1 MHAHSLVCGLIST
14 DGLVTVTGDLMD
26 SVRTYTNKNFENVT
40 AEQIKEL
47 MLFHL
52 KYNRGKDWRSAT
64 EYDVLTS
71 FSAAVMD
78 LCVDRFICTQR
89 TYVNHDAKRLYY
101 LSMEFLTGKFLEN
114 NLIALG
120 VYEEGRQALESL
132 GVSLSTLL
140 GLDVEAG
147 LGNGG
152 LGRLAACYLDS
163 MATLELPGYGYGLRF
178 EYGIFKQD
186 IIDGWQNEMP
196 DHWLTLPFPWEMVR
210 PEFSLPVLVY
220 GRTESIRSADGKPAS
235 VWVDWQMF
243 EGVPFDVPIIGYGV
257 HNANILRL
265 WQAQSSAGFRLD
277 AFNEGDYERAVAQ
290 KNWAENVTKVLYPAD
305 STGAGKE
312 LRLLQEYFLV
322 TCSIRDMI
330 RRYNKNHAD
339 LLGFADKNAIQMN
352 DTHPALSVAEL
363 MRCLV
368 DEEHI
373 PWAKAWEITVK
384 SCAYTNH
391 TLLPEALEKW
401 PVELFGRVLPRHL
414 ELIYEINQRFLQ
426 RVELDH
432 PNEPELLREVSL
444 IEEHPVRQVR
454 MANLAVVGSHTV
466 NGVSA
471 MHSDLLRTHVM
482 KDFARVYPGKFKNVT
497 NGITPRR
504 WLRQCNPGLA
514 QLITERIGDEWIR
527 NLEALKGIEPL
538 AADPEFQEAVC
549 AVRRENKRRLAEH
562 ILESTGVVVHTDSI
576 FDVQIK
582 RLHMYKRQL
591 LNAMHIIA
599 QYLAIK
605 KDPGQEVTPRT
616 FIFGAKAAPSYH
628 IAKVVIKLLNN
639 LGRTINADPDVR
651 GRMRV
656 VFLPNYNVTLAEKI
670 IPATELSE
678 QISTAGFEA
687 SGTGNMKFALN
698 GALTFGTWDGANV
711 EIAQHVGEDNI
722 FIFGHRVDDLEAL
735 RAGGYNPWRYYEEDA
750 ELRAVMDSLRGD
762 MFSPGQPGL
771 FAECFDE
778 IMANGDMYFYMA
790 DFRPYI
796 EAQAVV
802 SAVYKDQTEWTRRSI
817 LNTARMGWF
826 SSDRSMHEY
835 ATEIWNLKPYP
846 ADMQEFR

>member
-1 MHAHSLVCGLIST
+1 M
-14 DGLVTVTGDLMD
+14 VTARKHINGHF
-26 SVRTYTNKNFENVT
+26 SGAK

-47 MLFHL
+47 MQLHL
-52 KYNRGKDWRSAT
+52 KYSRGKDWRSAT
-64 EYDVLTS
+64 QFDLLSS
-71 FSAAVMD
+71 FSSAVMD
-78 LCVDRFICTQR
+78 LCVDRFIATQR
-89 TYVNHDAKRLYY
+89 TYVDKDVKRVYY

-120 VYEEGRQALESL
+120 VYEEGKKALKEL
-132 GVSLSTLL
+132 GLEIDTLL

-163 MATLELPGYGYGLRF
+163 MAALEMPGYGYGLRF

-186 IIDGWQNEMP
+186 IIDGWQNETP

-210 PEFSLPVLVY
+210 PEFTLPILVY
-220 GRTESIRSADGKPAS
+220 GRTVKSRKSDGRPGS
-235 VWVDWQMF
+235 NWVDWQMF

-257 HNANILRL
+257 NTANILRL

-290 KNWAENVTKVLYPAD
+290 KNWAENVTKVLYPPD

-330 RRYNKNHAD
+330 RRYQKNHSD
-339 LLGFADKNAIQMN
+339 LLGFGEKNAIQMN

-363 MRCLV
+363 MRVLV
-368 DEEHI
+368 DDENI
-373 PWAKAWEITVK
+373 PYNTAWEITTK

-401 PVELFGRVLPRHL
+401 PVDLLNHVLPRHL

-426 RVELDH
+426 RVELDF
-432 PNEPELLREVSL
+432 PDQPERLRQVSI
-444 IEEHPVRQVR
+444 IEEEPVRQVR
-454 MANLAVVGSHTV
+454 MANLAMVGSHKV

-482 KDFARVYPGKFKNVT
+482 KEFVDLFPDKFTNVT

-514 QLITERIGDEWIR
+514 SLITERIGDGWLR
-527 NLEALKGIEPL
+527 DLEQLRGLEEFAT
-538 AADPEFQEAVC
+538 DPEFQKGVQ

-562 ILESTGVVVHTDSI
+562 ILDTTGVVVHANSI

-591 LNAMHIIA
+591 LNAMHIVA
-599 QYLAIK
+599 QYLSIK
-605 KDPGQEVTPRT
+605 KDPSQHVVPRT
-616 FIFGAKAAPSYH
+616 YIFGAKAAPSYDL
-628 IAKVVIKLLNN
+628 AKLVIKLLNN
-639 LGRTINADPDVR
+639 IAKRVNEDPDVG
-651 GRMRV
+651 GRIRV
-656 VFLPNYNVTLAEKI
+656 VFLPNYNVTLAEKM
-670 IPATELSE
+670 IPATDVSE

-698 GALTFGTWDGANV
+698 GALTLGTWDGANV
-711 EIAQHVGEDNI
+711 EIAEQVGEENI
-722 FIFGHRVDDLEAL
+722 FIFGHRVEDLEEL
-735 RAGGYNPWRYYEEDA
+735 RANGYNPWDYYSRDEQLKEVLDA
-750 ELRAVMDSLRGD
+750 IRGD
-762 MFSPGQPGL
+762 LFSPERPGL
-771 FAECFDE
+771 FGECFE
-778 IMANGDMYFYMA
+778 ELVQRGDQYCYLA
-790 DFRPYI
+790 DFRAYV
-796 EAQAVV
+796 EAQERVAKEYENQV
-802 SAVYKDQTEWTRRSI
+802 EWTRKSI

-826 SSDRSMHEY
+826 SSDRSMREY
-835 ATEIWNLKPYP
+835 AENIWGVRSYSVELNGHEDEPEPQLT
-846 ADMQEFR
+846 

>member
-1 MHAHSLVCGLIST
+1 
-14 DGLVTVTGDLMD
+14 MD
-26 SVRTYTNKNFENVT
+26 SVRTYTNKNFEDVS

-47 MLFHL
+47 TLFHL
-52 KYNRGKDWRSAT
+52 KYTRGKDWRSAT
-64 EYDVLTS
+64 EFDLLTS
-71 FSAAVMD
+71 FSSAVMD
-78 LCVDRFICTQR
+78 LCVDRFIATQR
-89 TYVNHDAKRLYY
+89 TYVDQDAKRVYY

-114 NLIALG
+114 NLISLG
-120 VYEEGRQALESL
+120 VYEEGRKALKEL
-132 GVSLSTLL
+132 GVELSTLL

-163 MATLELPGYGYGLRF
+163 MAALELPGYGYGLRF

-186 IIDGWQNEMP
+186 IVDGWQNETP

-210 PEFSLPVLVY
+210 PEFTLPVLVY
-220 GRTESIRSADGKPAS
+220 GRTEKIRTANGKPS
-235 VWVDWQMF
+235 SIWVDWQMF

-257 HNANILRL
+257 NTSNILRL

-330 RRYNKNHAD
+330 RRYRKNHTD
-339 LLGFADKNAIQMN
+339 LLDFGNKNAIQLN
-352 DTHPALSVAEL
+352 DTHPALSVVEL
-363 MRCLV
+363 MRCFI
-368 DEEHI
+368 DEEHL
-373 PWAKAWEITVK
+373 PWDTAWDLTTK

-401 PVELFGRVLPRHL
+401 PVDLFGRVLPRHL
-414 ELIYEINQRFLQ
+414 ELVYDINQKFLQ

-432 PNEPELLREVSL
+432 PNDQRLIGEVSL
-444 IEEHPVRQVR
+444 IEENPVRQVR
-454 MANLAVVGSHTV
+454 MANLAVVGSHSV

-471 MHSDLLRTHVM
+471 MHSDLLKTHVM
-482 KDFARVYPGKFKNVT
+482 KDFAYLFPKKFKNVT

-504 WLRQCNPGLA
+504 WLRQCNPRLA
-514 QLITERIGDEWIR
+514 ELITDKIGDGWLR
-527 NLEALKGIEPL
+527 DLEELKQLESL
-538 AADPEFQEAVC
+538 ATDSAFQKAVFK
-549 AVRRENKRRLAEH
+549 VREQNKHRLAEH

-591 LNAMHIIA
+591 LNAMHIIS
-599 QYLAIK
+599 QYLSIK
-605 KDPGQEVTPRT
+605 NNPGQKIVPRT
-616 FIFGAKAAPSYH
+616 YIFGAKAAPSYH
-628 IAKVVIKLLNN
+628 MAKLIIKLINN
-639 LGRTINADPDVR
+639 IAARVNSDPDVD
-651 GRMRV
+651 GRVRV

-670 IPATELSE
+670 IPATDLSE

-711 EIAQHVGEDNI
+711 EIAEHVGEENI
-722 FIFGHRVDDLEAL
+722 FIFGNRVEDLERL
-735 RAGGYNPWRYYEEDA
+735 RNEGYNPWDYYHADEQ
-750 ELRAVMDSLRGD
+750 LRAVLDAIRGD
-762 MFSPGQPGL
+762 MFSPKEPGL

-778 IMANGDMYFYMA
+778 VMQKGDMYFYAA

-796 EAQAVV
+796 EAQEAVAAEYENQD
-802 SAVYKDQTEWTRRSI
+802 SWMRKSI

-826 SSDRSMHEY
+826 SSDRSIREY
-835 ATEIWNLKPYP
+835 ADSIWDAKAFPV
-846 ADMQEFR
+846 DMSEFK

>member
-1 MHAHSLVCGLIST
+1 
-14 DGLVTVTGDLMD
+14 MD
-26 SVRTYTNKNFENVT
+26 SVRTYTNKNFEDAS

-47 MLFHL
+47 TLFHL
-52 KYNRGKDWRSAT
+52 KYTRGKDWRSAT
-64 EYDVLTS
+64 EFDLLTS

-78 LCVDRFICTQR
+78 LCVDRFIATQR
-89 TYVNHDAKRLYY
+89 TYVDKDAKRVYY

-120 VYEEGRQALESL
+120 VYEEGRKALKEI
-132 GVSLSTLL
+132 GVDLSTLL

-163 MATLELPGYGYGLRF
+163 MASLELPGYGYGLRF

-186 IIDGWQNEMP
+186 IVDGWQNETP

-210 PEFSLPVLVY
+210 PEFTLPVLVY
-220 GRTESIRSADGKPAS
+220 GRTEKIRTADGKPS
-235 VWVDWQMF
+235 SIWVDWQMF

-257 HNANILRL
+257 NTSNILRL
-265 WQAQSSAGFRLD
+265 WQAQSSSGFRLD

-330 RRYNKNHAD
+330 RRYRKNHTHLHD
-339 LLGFADKNAIQMN
+339 FGKKNAIQLN
-352 DTHPALSVAEL
+352 DTHPALSVVEL
-363 MRCLV
+363 MRCFV
-368 DEEHI
+368 DEEHL
-373 PWAKAWEITVK
+373 PWDVAWDLTTE

-401 PVELFGRVLPRHL
+401 PVDLFGRVLPRHL
-414 ELIYEINQRFLQ
+414 ELVYDINQKFLQ
-426 RVELDH
+426 RVELNH
-432 PNEPELLREVSL
+432 PNDHRLIGEVSL
-444 IEEHPVRQVR
+444 IEEGHERQVR
-454 MANLAVVGSHTV
+454 MANLAVVGSHAV

-471 MHSDLLRTHVM
+471 MHSDLLKTHVM
-482 KDFARVYPGKFKNVT
+482 RDFANLFPNKFTNVT

-514 QLITERIGDEWIR
+514 DLITEQIGDGWLR
-527 NLEALKGIEPL
+527 DLEELKQLEPL
-538 AADPEFQEAVC
+538 AEDTSFQKAVFD
-549 AVRRENKRRLAEH
+549 VRQQNKHRLAEH
-562 ILESTGVVVHTDSI
+562 ILEATGVVVHTDSI

-591 LNAMHIIA
+591 LNAMHIIS
-599 QYLAIK
+599 QYLSIK
-605 KDPGQEVTPRT
+605 DNPSQTIVPRT
-616 FIFGAKAAPSYH
+616 YVFGAKAAPSYH
-628 IAKVVIKLLNN
+628 MAKLIIKLINN
-639 LGRTINADPDVR
+639 IAARVNSDPDVD
-651 GRMRV
+651 GRVRV

-670 IPATELSE
+670 IPATDLSE

-711 EIAQHVGEDNI
+711 EIAEHVGEENL
-722 FIFGHRVDDLEAL
+722 FIFGHRVDDLERL
-735 RAGGYNPWRYYEEDA
+735 RNEGYNPWDYYHADEH
-750 ELRAVMDSLRGD
+750 LRAVLEAIRGD
-762 MFSPGQPGL
+762 MFSPKEPGL

-778 IMANGDMYFYMA
+778 VMQKGDMYFYAA

-796 EAQAVV
+796 EAQEKVAAEYENQD
-802 SAVYKDQTEWTRRSI
+802 SWMRKSI

-826 SSDRSMHEY
+826 SSDRSIREY
-835 ATEIWNLKPYP
+835 ADLIWNAKAFPV
-846 ADMQEFR
+846 DMSEFR